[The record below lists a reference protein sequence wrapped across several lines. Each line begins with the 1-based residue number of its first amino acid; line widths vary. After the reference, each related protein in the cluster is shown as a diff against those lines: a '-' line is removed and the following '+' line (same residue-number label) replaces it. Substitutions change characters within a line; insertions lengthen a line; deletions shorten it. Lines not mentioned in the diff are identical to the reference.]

1 MLLDVCERTG
11 LIPAR
16 AGNTTKTQT
25 RKEPRWAHPR
35 SRGEHDYSP
44 ADPSLA
50 LGSSPLARGTR
61 ELRGYSHP
69 VTGLIPAR
77 AGNTGVVGEDGVFGG
92 AHPRS
97 RGEHCGVKVR
107 RRIMTGSSPLA
118 RGTLRQLRYGAE
130 VTGLIPARAGNT
142 NLTIS
147 STSTS
152 RAHPRSRG
160 EHNLRERAYERFL
173 GSSPLARGT
182 PVRVPPAFVGVGL
195 IPARAGN
202 TLTPYT
208 FVVQHAAHPRS
219 RGEHTLPISPLMSV
233 AGSSPLARGTPLS
246 APAHTPRRGLIPA
259 RAGNT
264 LPLVGRVA
272 RSRAHPRSRGE
283 HE

>member
-1 MLLDVCERTG
+1 M
-11 LIPAR
+11 
-16 AGNTTKTQT
+16 
-25 RKEPRWAHPR
+25 
-35 SRGEHDYSP
+35 
-44 ADPSLA
+44 
-50 LGSSPLARGTR
+50 
-61 ELRGYSHP
+61 
-69 VTGLIPAR
+69 
-77 AGNTGVVGEDGVFGG
+77 FGG

-202 TLTPYT
+202 TGSLAQLVA
-208 FVVQHAAHPRS
+208 FQRAHPRS
-219 RGEHTLPISPLMSV
+219 RGEHTLCFSMFASAP
-233 AGSSPLARGTPLS
+233 GSSPLARGTLQKPK
-246 APAHTPRRGLIPA
+246 PERNRDGLIPA

-264 LPLVGRVA
+264 HAVITDALVD
-272 RSRAHPRSRGE
+272 RAHPRSRGE
-283 HE
+283 HNAQKAQQLKDQGSSPLARGTHRKIHDRLRREGLIPARAGNTQCR

>member
-1 MLLDVCERTG
+1 MYRTG
-11 LIPAR
+11 
-16 AGNTTKTQT
+16 
-25 RKEPRWAHPR
+25 AHPR

-160 EHNLRERAYERFL
+160 EHFQWGAHFGMIA

-182 PVRVPPAFVGVGL
+182 RSTGIPCFHSPRL

-202 TLTPYT
+202 TLLVPGPYRRRR
-208 FVVQHAAHPRS
+208 AHPRS
-219 RGEHTLPISPLMSV
+219 RGEHGLKMASGEPQ
-233 AGSSPLARGTPLS
+233 AGSSPLARGTPS
-246 APAHTPRRGLIPA
+246 ISSPQVTASGLIPA

-264 LPLVGRVA
+264 SSICSEYQPIW
-272 RSRAHPRSRGE
+272 AHPRSRGE
-283 HE
+283 HHDVLL